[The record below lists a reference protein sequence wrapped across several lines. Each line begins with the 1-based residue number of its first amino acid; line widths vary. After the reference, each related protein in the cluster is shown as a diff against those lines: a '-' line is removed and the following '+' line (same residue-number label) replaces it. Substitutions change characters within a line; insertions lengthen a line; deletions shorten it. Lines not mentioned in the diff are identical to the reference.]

1 MRGAGSTNWRGA
13 GRGAVALVRRLRVLA
28 WFSCGKPSVSEREG
42 RAQAERS
49 GVFVLCDAS

>member
-28 WFSCGKPSVSEREG
+28 WFSCGKPSVSKREG